1 MTKGWFK
8 VVAPDQDNDNT
19 FKNYD
24 EGYGKF
30 AWRDADEENER
41 WYYADGD
48 GKLASGEI
56 KKIKGKYYAFRPDD
70 RQASDTHLSMENQDG
85 RGAAMLSGLVFM
97 QTDGKGKITAVW
109 DDDVTSD
116 DLDDIIDQKAY
127 DGVPA
132 EAYNDPYTSLYYF
145 GSTDNEDS
153 DGSMKTGNVTVNL
166 DGGSYNFLFRKSG
179 GKESKGYGVTGIE
192 KEKYVYKYGMRIKA
206 GADDKYRVVKVWN
219 REGKS
224 GLDIGRDTVG
234 VMKVDSADLRNVAGD
249 KGQNKDGET
258 VMAVAEQGKAW
269 PADYF
274 LVNASGSICKKKTA
288 AKDGSDWYFYV
299 NKDQQIVLYSN
310 SKVLKDSP
318 KDNYRL
324 SINFDRWDDWR
335 SKNGT
340 VSFEDGIDD
349 EALNDENYLPADVTE

>member
-1 MTKGWFK
+1 
-8 VVAPDQDNDNT
+8 
-19 FKNYD
+19 
-24 EGYGKF
+24 
-30 AWRDADEENER
+30 
-41 WYYADGD
+41 
-48 GKLASGEI
+48 
-56 KKIKGKYYAFRPDD
+56 
-70 RQASDTHLSMENQDG
+70 
-85 RGAAMLSGLVFM
+85 
-97 QTDGKGKITAVW
+97 
-109 DDDVTSD
+109 
-116 DLDDIIDQKAY
+116 
-127 DGVPA
+127 
-132 EAYNDPYTSLYYF
+132 
-145 GSTDNEDS
+145 
-153 DGSMKTGNVTVNL
+153 
-166 DGGSYNFLFRKSG
+166 
-179 GKESKGYGVTGIE
+179 
-192 KEKYVYKYGMRIKA
+192 
-206 GADDKYRVVKVWN
+206 
-219 REGKS
+219 
-224 GLDIGRDTVG
+224 
-234 VMKVDSADLRNVAGD
+234 MKVDSADLRNVAGD

-349 EALNDENYLPADVTE
+349 EALNDENYLPADDAE